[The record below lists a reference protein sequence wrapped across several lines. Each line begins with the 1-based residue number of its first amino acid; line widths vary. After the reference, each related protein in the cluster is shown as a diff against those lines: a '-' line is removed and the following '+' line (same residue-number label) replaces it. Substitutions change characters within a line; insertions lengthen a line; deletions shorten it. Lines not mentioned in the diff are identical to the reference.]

1 MAKRK
6 RLTLPPLGGFAPG
19 PTSASEASPA
29 PAPAAASASALGPG
43 LAPAPISRV
52 TGEAAATAA
61 LREVAE
67 ELGAARSEGRLV
79 LRLELDRIEEGWLV
93 RDRIGLEAEELAS
106 LMTSLAA
113 HGQRSPI
120 EVTDMGEGRFGLISG
135 WRRVTALRRLHA
147 ETGEER
153 FATVLALLR
162 RPDTAAAAYVA
173 MVEENEIRAGLS
185 YFERARIAAK
195 AVEAGVFTTDKL
207 ALQQLYGSASRA
219 KRSKIGSFLGIYRAL
234 EGALRYPSALPERL
248 GLALARRLEEEP
260 AFAASATAALAAAAP
275 ESAEAELALIADLL
289 APAAE
294 APPEEGLALPPA
306 PDPAPEAP
314 APVPAPAP
322 AAARPARPQ
331 APAAE
336 LRPGLFLKG
345 DGDGSL
351 LLYGPAVDE
360 AFRARLRDWLASEG

>member
-29 PAPAAASASALGPG
+29 PAPASASALGPG

-106 LMTSLAA
+106 LMTSLSA

-195 AVEAGVFTTDKL
+195 AVEAGVFATDKL

-248 GLALARRLEEEP
+248 GLALARRLEEEA
-260 AFAASATAALAAAAP
+260 AFAAEVAAALAAATP
-275 ESAEAELALIADLL
+275 DSAEAELALIADLL

-294 APPEEGLALPPA
+294 AAPELARPSAPDPVPEAPAPAPA
-306 PDPAPEAP
+306 PDPAPANP
-314 APVPAPAP
+314 RS
-322 AAARPARPQ
+322 ARAQ

-336 LRPGLFLKG
+336 LRPGLFLKAEG
-345 DGDGSL
+345 AGSL
-351 LLYGPAVDE
+351 HLYGPAVDE
-360 AFRARLRDWLASEG
+360 AFRARLRDWLASEE

>member
-19 PTSASEASPA
+19 PASASEASPA
-29 PAPAAASASALGPG
+29 PAPASASALGPG

-195 AVEAGVFTTDKL
+195 AVEAGVFATDKL

-260 AFAASATAALAAAAP
+260 GFAAEVAAALAAATP
-275 ESAEAELALIADLL
+275 DSAEAELALIADLL

-294 APPEEGLALPPA
+294 AASEPA
-306 PDPAPEAP
+306 RPSTPDPVPEAP
-314 APVPAPAP
+314 APVPASAP
-322 AAARPARPQ
+322 AARPARPP

-336 LRPGLFLKG
+336 LRPGLFLKA
-345 DGDGSL
+345 DGAGSL
-351 LLYGPAVDE
+351 HLYGPAVDE